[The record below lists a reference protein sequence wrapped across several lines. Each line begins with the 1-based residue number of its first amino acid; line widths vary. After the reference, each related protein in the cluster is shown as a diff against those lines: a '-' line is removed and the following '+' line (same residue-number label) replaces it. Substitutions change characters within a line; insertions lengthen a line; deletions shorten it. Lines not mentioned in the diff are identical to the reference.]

1 MASLFA
7 RAQAAF
13 MHPEHGWKS
22 THFWG
27 PIANWGLVGAAV
39 YDANFKGPET
49 IDIEMTG
56 TMIAYSST
64 FMLFFWKVQPRNLLG
79 FSCHVFNV
87 TAQLNQM
94 RRAIEYKVSSLPNAK
109 EELTKIG
116 QWAAIG
122 VAVLGGLV
130 ASAKP
135 LRAFFGQPTMP
146 ETIRK
151 VVTHPA
157 GPLTVFFWA
166 PASKWM
172 FSVNNLKDLNR
183 PVEKISLAQMG
194 ALTFTGFVWTRYSF
208 VIIPVNYNLAAVNFC
223 LGLSSGWHLLR
234 KVKAEYFADANS
246 KQITN

>member
-1 MASLFA
+1 MASTIFQ
-7 RAQAAF
+7 RVHAAF
-13 MHPEHGWKS
+13 FHPEHGWKS

-39 YDANFKGPET
+39 YDATYKGPET
-49 IDIEMTG
+49 IDVEMTG

-79 FSCHVFNV
+79 FSCHVFNI

-94 RRAIEYKVSSLPNAK
+94 RRAIEYKVSALPNAN

-116 QWAAIG
+116 QKAALG
-122 VAVLGGLV
+122 LTVLGGLV
-130 ASAKP
+130 LSARP
-135 LRAFFGQPTMP
+135 LRNFFGQPNIP
-146 ETIRK
+146 EPVRK
-151 VVTHPA
+151 VMTHAA

-166 PASKWM
+166 PTTKWL
-172 FSVNNLKDLNR
+172 FSVNNLKDLHK
-183 PVEKISLAQMG
+183 PVEKISVAQMG

-208 VIIPVNYNLAAVNFC
+208 VITPVNYNLAAVNFC
-223 LGLSSGWHLLR
+223 LGMSSGWHMLR
-234 KVKAEYFADANS
+234 KLKAEYFPD